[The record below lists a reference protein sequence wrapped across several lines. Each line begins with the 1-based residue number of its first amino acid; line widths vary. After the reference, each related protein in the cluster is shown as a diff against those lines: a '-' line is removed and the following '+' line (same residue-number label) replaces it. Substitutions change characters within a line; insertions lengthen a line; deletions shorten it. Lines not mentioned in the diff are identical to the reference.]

1 MKNKRELFCSIILIF
16 CIGILYY
23 SLFYLHGKEYY
34 YVSLAIM
41 IAGLLM
47 FLLHFEN
54 RAPSVAE
61 LTTVSVL
68 CAVAVIARISFAFL
82 PQITPIAAVGIIA
95 GISLGAETGFIVGAL
110 AAFMSNFYFMQGSW
124 TPLQMFALGVVGFFA
139 GVLFLWLPVN
149 RYSVSCYSLLAV
161 MVLYG
166 VIVDLNTLFFYAG
179 DNTKSAIVA
188 VYGQALPFNLIF
200 SVSTTIFVL
209 ILYRPVL
216 KKLQRIKVK
225 YSLIDKAEEE

>member
-1 MKNKRELFCSIILIF
+1 MKNKREFFCSIILIF

-82 PQITPIAAVGIIA
+82 PQITPIAAVVIVS
-95 GISLGAETGFIVGAL
+95 GISLGAETGFVVGAL

-124 TPLQMFALGVVGFFA
+124 TPFQMFALGVVGFFA
-139 GVLFLWLPVN
+139 GVLFRRLPVN
-149 RYSVSCYSLLAV
+149 RYTVSCYSLLSV
-161 MVLYG
+161 LVLYG
-166 VIVDLNTLFFYAG
+166 GIVDLNTLFFYAG

-225 YSLIDKAEEE
+225 YSLIDKAGEE